1 MPPEDT
7 AAPDSRAALAPAAAA
22 ATLAAPAPPETPKAL
37 RERLLAISET
47 LPRRLR
53 QCAAYVAA
61 NLERIAVSTVAEM
74 AEGAGVQPSAM
85 MRFAQTLGFS
95 GYSEM
100 QRMVRAAHAGPWPG
114 YGARLRSLRARGAGS
129 PPALLAEFVDAG
141 RHGLEALLGSVEAG
155 ALERAAAAIA
165 AARLVHVVGMR
176 RAFPPAAHLAYSF
189 ERMGVPAL
197 LHTATANL
205 DARAAIAPG
214 DVAIAIS
221 FAPYSPATVA
231 LAEAARD
238 AGATVIA
245 ITDDGLSPLR
255 RLGAL
260 VLSVNESEYGDF
272 RPLAATMTLTLALAV
287 AAGSARGG

>member
-1 MPPEDT
+1 MPPDPT
-7 AAPDSRAALAPAAAA
+7 APDPTAPDATAPPAMAPPDTPAAL
-22 ATLAAPAPPETPKAL
+22 
-37 RERLLAISET
+37 RDRLLAMSDS

-53 QCAAYVAA
+53 QCAEYVAA
-61 NLERIAVSTVAEM
+61 NLDRIAVSTVADM

-85 MRFAQTLGFS
+85 MRFAQAVGFS

-100 QRMVRAAHAGPWPG
+100 QRMVRAAHAGPRPA
-114 YGARLRSLRARGAGS
+114 YDARLRSLRARGAGS

-141 RHGLEALLGSVEAG
+141 RHSLEALLRSVEAG

-165 AARLVHVVGMR
+165 TARLVHVVGMR
-176 RAFPPAAHLAYSF
+176 RAFAPAAQLAYSF
-189 ERMGVPAL
+189 EKMGVPAL
-197 LHTATANL
+197 LHAGTAGL

-214 DVAIAIS
+214 DVVVAIS
-221 FAPYSPATVA
+221 FAPYSSATVE
-231 LAEAARD
+231 LATAAVD
-238 AGATVIA
+238 AGATLIA

-255 RLGAL
+255 KLGAL
-260 VLSVNESEYGDF
+260 VLAVNESDYGDF